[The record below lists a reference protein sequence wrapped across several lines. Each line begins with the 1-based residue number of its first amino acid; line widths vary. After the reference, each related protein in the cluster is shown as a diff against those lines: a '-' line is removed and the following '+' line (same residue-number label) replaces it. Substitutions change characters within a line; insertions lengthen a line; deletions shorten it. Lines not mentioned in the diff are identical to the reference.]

1 MLLKYLTSGFQQW
14 KFSSENWVCG
24 NHKSLT
30 TDTEIRS
37 YLDRTAQFGEWLL
50 LKIWIFAGPLCLRS
64 YIDIYMTYDIYI
76 YIYIYTHT
84 YTHTHTYMY
93 IYIYDILFHFSGTC
107 SHNCF
112 PFFLLGSVGL
122 KKYCRDC
129 HSIKHKTMVGS
140 VKCIENTEKWLS
152 DKRYTALKV

>member
-1 MLLKYLTSGFQQW
+1 MKILIW
-14 KFSSENWVCG
+14 KVSLWESQKFNNGYWNTFLSRQNSTVWGMATAENLNLCRSSVSAFI
-24 NHKSLT
+24 HRHIH
-30 TDTEIRS
+30 D
-37 YLDRTAQFGEWLL
+37 
-50 LKIWIFAGPLCLRS
+50 IWH
-64 YIDIYMTYDIYI
+64 
-76 YIYIYTHT
+76 IYIYTHT
-84 YTHTHTYMY
+84 HTHTHICIYIY

-129 HSIKHKTMVGS
+129 HSIKHKMMVGS